1 MVFFQQPARIVL
13 STAICVFG
21 LFATKTHAQVIPTG
35 TGAVHGSS
43 SIFHNAGLI
52 GIATPTPAAGLHIN
66 NNSLLLSN
74 PTNPGRTYSIITGSS
89 QQIRTTN
96 DLTTTIGG
104 SKVFVV
110 GAGSTNNNFSIATTF
125 GGTATN
131 RFFINGNTGFVGIG
145 TPTPSSK
152 LHVGGAEGRLL
163 VNGST
168 ASDLSDFVNTAP
180 ANTVGAGS
188 SVIWAAYNQAQS
200 SNPMLIQATGNTG
213 CTGCYQDRFVVRNAG
228 NVGIENSDPK
238 ERLQI
243 GDRFTFHNGGNKY
256 IGYNATWNG
265 SADVR
270 LVADEASRIMLGG
283 DGTIQLETS
292 ATGAAG
298 TAIAWTPSI
307 KVNNDGKVTIGSNVN
322 TPGTY
327 KLYVE
332 QGILTEKVKV
342 AVKNSANWADY
353 VFADNYPLSKLTDVE
368 TFVKQNKHL
377 PNMPSAEEMV
387 KNGLDVATMDAK
399 LLEKIEELTLYMIQ
413 MQKENVRL
421 QKEMDGLKTTIT
433 SLQKQ

>member
-1 MVFFQQPARIVL
+1 MIV
-13 STAICVFG
+13 
-21 LFATKTHAQVIPTG
+21 
-35 TGAVHGSS
+35 
-43 SIFHNAGLI
+43 
-52 GIATPTPAAGLHIN
+52 
-66 NNSLLLSN
+66 
-74 PTNPGRTYSIITGSS
+74 
-89 QQIRTTN
+89 
-96 DLTTTIGG
+96 
-104 SKVFVV
+104 
-110 GAGSTNNNFSIATTF
+110 
-125 GGTATN
+125 
-131 RFFINGNTGFVGIG
+131 NGNTGFVGIG
-145 TPTPSSK
+145 TTTPSSK

-168 ASDLSDFVNTAP
+168 TSDLSDFVNTAP

-200 SNPMLIQATGNTG
+200 SNPMLMQATGNTG
-213 CTGCYQDRFVVRNAG
+213 CTGCYEDRFVVYNNGKVKVG
-228 NVGIENSDPK
+228 NVSTPD
-238 ERLQI
+238 
-243 GDRFTFHNGGNKY
+243 
-256 IGYNATWNG
+256 GY
-265 SADVR
+265 R
-270 LVADEASRIMLGG
+270 
-283 DGTIQLETS
+283 
-292 ATGAAG
+292 
-298 TAIAWTPSI
+298 
-307 KVNNDGKVTIGSNVN
+307 
-322 TPGTY
+322 
-327 KLYVE
+327 LYVE